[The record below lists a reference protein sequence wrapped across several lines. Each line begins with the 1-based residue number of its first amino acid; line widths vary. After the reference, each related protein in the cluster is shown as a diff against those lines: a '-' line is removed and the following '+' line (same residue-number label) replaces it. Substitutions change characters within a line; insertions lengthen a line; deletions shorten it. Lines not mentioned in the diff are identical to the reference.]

1 METPE
6 LLVFLGPIGTPEL
19 LVLLGIPLLIILPIW
34 MSFRVYKNELTL
46 WKQLSCVAS
55 LLASW
60 IGFVIVRCIH
70 QAYTGYQDQRRANV
84 NK

>member
-1 METPE
+1 M
-6 LLVFLGPIGTPEL
+6 GAPEL
-19 LVLLGIPLLIILPIW
+19 LVLIGIPLLIIMPIW
-34 MSFRVYKNELTL
+34 MSFRTYKNDLTL

-55 LLASW
+55 LFGSW

-70 QAYTGYQDQRRANV
+70 QAYKGYQDQKRANA